1 MVAMFRGR
9 HERQEQLTQHDNRN
23 GYVLPEIES
32 EFRELVRRRSI
43 PKVRAE
49 SDNGAG
55 DDLNSLTQSISGAV
69 VLEIEKLIVQ
79 LQDVRDHLVNEGQRV
94 QRAVTEY
101 AQMSEA
107 ASKST
112 KIIAEGLARWAAEK
126 GRADH
131 ASAVVQQIQSER
143 SAPPAVD
150 ANHANSAADGVA
162 SRA

>member
-1 MVAMFRGR
+1 MVSLFRGR
-9 HERQEQLTQHDNRN
+9 YENRQEQLTQQENRN
-23 GYVLPEIES
+23 GHLLPGIEN
-32 EFRELVRRRSI
+32 EFRELVRRRGVAKADSG
-43 PKVRAE
+43 
-49 SDNGAG
+49 NGAG
-55 DDLNSLTQSISGAV
+55 DNLNSLTQSVSGPV

-112 KIIAEGLARWAAEK
+112 KIIAEGLARWGAEN
-126 GRADH
+126 GRADRG
-131 ASAVVQQIQSER
+131 SAVAQQIQSER